1 MAKHL
6 ARIHGTEEDKVN
18 CPFYF
23 KIGACRH
30 SDRCSRLHHRPA
42 FSPTILLKHLFRH
55 PIRQAELQAEITSTG
70 TNNNNN
76 NNNHQCIH
84 IDTAKTQEDFL
95 CFFEDLFCEL
105 SKFGRIEALH
115 VCDNL
120 GDHMI
125 GHVYCKFSDE
135 EQASD
140 ALQVMNG
147 RYYDG
152 RKIEVEYS
160 PVTDFREARCRD
172 FDEDTCS
179 RGGYCNFMHIKPL
192 PMPLIRSLED
202 DCEEDR
208 RQEAMKRDEMA
219 ASERDRERRK
229 KERKRSSKHR
239 SSGDRTSSSDDRKR
253 SRRHHH
259 SSGSS
264 SHRSSRRSA
273 TSANDD
279 SDGGGGGGGSGRG
292 GGGGSR
298 SRSRSPPSSS
308 RRSSSSNKRSYSR
321 SRSRSPSSNGGN
333 VKTEN

>member
-42 FSPTILLKHLFRH
+42 FSPTILLKHLYRH
-55 PIRQAELQAEITSTG
+55 PIRQAELQAGITSTG
-70 TNNNNN
+70 NS
-76 NNNHQCIH
+76 NNHSNVH
-84 IDTAKTQEDFL
+84 IDAVKAQEDFL

-152 RKIEVEYS
+152 RKIDVEFS

-179 RGGYCNFMHIKPL
+179 RGGYCNFVHIKPL
-192 PMPLIRSLED
+192 PMPLIRSLEE

-208 RQEAMKRDEMA
+208 RQEAIKRDEME

-229 KERKRSSKHR
+229 KDRKRSSKHR
-239 SSGDRTSSSDDRKR
+239 SSGDRASSSDDRKR
-253 SRRHHH
+253 SRRHRH
-259 SSGSS
+259 SSSS
-264 SHRSSRRSA
+264 SHRSSRRTD

-279 SDGGGGGGGSGRG
+279 SDGGGGGGSR
-292 GGGGSR
+292 GGGSR
-298 SRSRSPPSSS
+298 SRSRSPPSSGN

-321 SRSRSPSSNGGN
+321 SRSRSPSSNVGN
-333 VKTEN
+333 TKIEN